1 MLRITQIGLRA
12 ADKSCE
18 APPNLRQASYQQP
31 CLFALDCLLA
41 TPFPRKSR
49 HRSDEKCLPQSASQ
63 LQSQSLTRLTA
74 LCLFCRG
81 ELEQRVC
88 QGRALRI
95 TGTNVRDSLS
105 KIKCHTLSSEAK
117 HRADLRRPQEVCN
130 SSIQENGSSALK
142 PLGVRYRTASGSDR
156 PCAFLRDIHIYRPVA
171 TARGSEIK
179 SFQAE
184 RAADRTLDTAN
195 PGRES
200 RPYIT
205 TRSSN

>member
-95 TGTNVRDSLS
+95 TGTKVRDSLS
-105 KIKCHTLSSEAK
+105 KIERHTLSSEAK

-156 PCAFLRDIHIYRPVA
+156 PCAFLRDIRIYKA
-171 TARGSEIK
+171 
-179 SFQAE
+179 
-184 RAADRTLDTAN
+184 
-195 PGRES
+195 GRYRS
-200 RPYIT
+200 RF
-205 TRSSN
+205 